1 VEQERV
7 HKRALW
13 KALPISLMGW
23 LLERRGSVK
32 RAPNFALIEVTNS
45 TSEAFIASVPRL
57 ENDFDQV
64 VVLWNCESATP
75 SLAKKFQLVPFSEQ
89 FQTRWSLLQHCANG
103 FVFPIQAGA
112 SKSPQQQS
120 ELKAQLF
127 AHGGNCIVGY
137 SNLKQFL
144 DPGAPLAA
152 DFRGPVL
159 VTSLDVNQVA
169 FDQRFLKIR
178 PSELSPA
185 TEGQDLSALA
195 KTRQAPVL
203 AIDSADVQSAT
214 VERRSFVE
222 HPEVSKLL
230 SRNELI
236 ENLIRMPSLS
246 KRMNVRTARLWNAI
260 WIGLGYKT
268 SGKVTA
274 DQVKALA
281 IHRASATPSAA
292 EVEKARTTLNIL
304 GGVK

>member
-1 VEQERV
+1 M

-32 RAPNFALIEVTNS
+32 RAPNFALIEVTDS
-45 TSEAFIASVPRL
+45 TSGAFIASVPRL

-75 SLAKKFQLVPFSEQ
+75 SLAKKFQLVPFSEK
-89 FQTRWSLLQHCANG
+89 FQSRWSLLQHCANG

-120 ELKAQLF
+120 ELKSQLF

-159 VTSLDVNQVA
+159 VSSLDANQVA

-185 TEGQDLSALA
+185 TESQDLSALA

-203 AIDSADVQSAT
+203 AIDSAEVGPAT
-214 VERRSFVE
+214 VERRSSVA
-222 HPEVSKLL
+222 HPEDSKLL

-246 KRMNVRTARLWNAI
+246 KRMNVRTARLWNSI

-304 GGVK
+304 GGIL

>member
-1 VEQERV
+1 M

-32 RAPNFALIEVTNS
+32 RAPNFALIDVTNS

-75 SLAKKFQLVPFSEQ
+75 TLSKKFQLVNVSEQ
-89 FQTRWSLLQHCANG
+89 YQTRWSLLENCSTG
-103 FVFPIQAGA
+103 FVFPIQAGT
-112 SKSPQQQS
+112 SKSSEQQS

-137 SNLKQFL
+137 ANMKQYL

-159 VTSLDVNQVA
+159 VSSLDVNQVV
-169 FDQRFLKIR
+169 FDQRFLKIKPR
-178 PSELSPA
+178 ELSPA
-185 TEGQDLSALA
+185 TERQDLSAVA

-203 AIDSADVQSAT
+203 AIDSADVQAAT
-214 VERRSFVE
+214 AERRSFVA

-246 KRMNVRTARLWNAI
+246 KRMNVRTARLWNSI
-260 WIGLGYKT
+260 WIGLGYET

-281 IHRASATPSAA
+281 IHRVSATPSAA